1 MTKKLG
7 NKLIASILVIAMS
20 FANVS
25 LLGNYSYA
33 TGGLENQGTTTN
45 NENVEFDSYF
55 QNEKGEKVHSS
66 KQDIN
71 KEDLKMY
78 LSIKVKEGYLK
89 EGSIQVTGEKE
100 DTNPNFKMLNKE
112 ESLEVI
118 KQIGENKIDLN
129 QIYIGQEVVLEIPV
143 VAM

>member
-66 KQDIN
+66 KHNGHD
-71 KEDLKMY
+71 
-78 LSIKVKEGYLK
+78 
-89 EGSIQVTGEKE
+89 
-100 DTNPNFKMLNKE
+100 
-112 ESLEVI
+112 
-118 KQIGENKIDLN
+118 
-129 QIYIGQEVVLEIPV
+129 
-143 VAM
+143 